1 MKKLL
6 LAIASFA
13 VLLVTVSAFVD
24 KRQEAAFG
32 EKAPEMVLCGA
43 NDTVSL
49 SGFEGSWVILSFW
62 SAADARSRMAQNMAT
77 SFMRGNGIP
86 ANANGIEL
94 VSVNFDRSERLMEE
108 IVRLDNLDAESQF
121 HVGNP
126 DEAEALRRAYRMQEG
141 LRTFLINPAGEL
153 VAVDPTEADLRAII
167 A

>member
-1 MKKLL
+1 
-6 LAIASFA
+6 
-13 VLLVTVSAFVD
+13 
-24 KRQEAAFG
+24 
-32 EKAPEMVLCGA
+32 
-43 NDTVSL
+43 
-49 SGFEGSWVILSFW
+49 
-62 SAADARSRMAQNMAT
+62 
-77 SFMRGNGIP
+77 MRGNGIP